1 VTSVRGRRCIGMRP
15 RTVLHTLAL
24 ATTVLAAS
32 ASAASADSLVAA
44 APGARNLTANGGY
57 VVWAAPGDGGRW
69 RLTVR
74 APNGTVTT
82 PAIADFG
89 APPAAAIGSDR
100 FAFGD
105 RRLLAVYS
113 RCEGS
118 SSIAGCD
125 VYALDLRAGTEERIP
140 TLSSRTYSETAP
152 SIEHGRLAFVRRGGG
167 PRPGLYSYTL
177 GSSSAPR
184 RLTTR
189 LARETANNGSRVAY
203 SYNSSRGGGVAIRRL
218 SGDPGVLVPVSRQP
232 AVPRSPLLRRYNAAW
247 LLQDGRVQ
255 ATDRFAGSGGPYELR
270 VRNANRALPATTNS
284 IALYRDQTS
293 APYYLDAE
301 GVKLASPALF

>member
-1 VTSVRGRRCIGMRP
+1 MRP
-15 RTVLHTLAL
+15 RTLLRTLAL
-24 ATTVLAAS
+24 ATALLAAS
-32 ASAASADSLVAA
+32 ASAASADSLVTA

-57 VVWAAPGDGGRW
+57 IVWAAPADDGRW
-69 RLTVR
+69 RVTVR

-100 FAFGD
+100 FGFAD

-125 VYALDLRAGTEERIP
+125 VYALDLRTGTEERIAR
-140 TLSSRTYSETAP
+140 LSSRTYSETAP

-184 RLTTR
+184 RLTAR

-203 SYNSSRGGGVAIRRL
+203 SYNSSRGGGVAVRRL
-218 SGDPGVLVPVSRQP
+218 SGDPGVLVGVSRQP

-284 IALYRDQTS
+284 IALHRDQTS